1 MHDDGL
7 KIDVIVI
14 ACLQLQRDG
23 GASETGSWA
32 RDRKLPGKRRRA
44 FFFGAAVQVQQGQAN

>member
-32 RDRKLPGKRRRA
+32 IENCRA
-44 FFFGAAVQVQQGQAN
+44 GAAGQAN